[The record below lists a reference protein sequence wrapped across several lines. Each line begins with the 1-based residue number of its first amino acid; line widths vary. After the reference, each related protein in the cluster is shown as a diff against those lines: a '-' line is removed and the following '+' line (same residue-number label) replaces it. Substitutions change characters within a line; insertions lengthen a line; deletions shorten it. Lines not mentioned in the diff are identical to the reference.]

1 MMHNFCNE
9 HFLYAYAYAYA
20 KGVGAQLDRESKL
33 KRGENEIS

>member
-9 HFLYAYAYAYA
+9 HFLYAYAYA